1 MFLASRL
8 DNGFEFGLVKRGR
21 GLLMVSLESALRA
34 VRRLV
39 RKAGFDINRFP
50 PDVSR
55 EAFLERLDIDVV
67 LDVGANEGQY
77 AVDLR
82 ELGYGG
88 RIISFEPLSEQFSLL
103 EQRSSTDERWDCL
116 NLALGGHDGEATINK
131 AEYSVFSSFLETTN
145 FIEEL
150 DPGSVARGREKVR
163 IRRLD
168 AVLEEM
174 SIGEGAVWLKIDT
187 QGYELT
193 VLEGASGW
201 LDRFSAVQLE
211 MSLRAAYEGQPG
223 FETVRSFMGER
234 GFVLAAILP
243 GFTKPDT
250 NELVEVD
257 GIFLRAG

>member
-1 MFLASRL
+1 
-8 DNGFEFGLVKRGR
+8 
-21 GLLMVSLESALRA
+21 MVSLEGVLRA

-39 RKAGFDINRFP
+39 RNAGFDINRFP

-55 EAFLERLDIDVV
+55 EAFFKRLNIDVV

-77 AVDLR
+77 ASDLR
-82 ELGYGG
+82 EMGYRG
-88 RIISFEPLSEQFSLL
+88 RIISFEPLSEQFDLL
-103 EQRSSTDERWDCL
+103 EQRSSTDEQWDCL
-116 NLALGGHDGEATINK
+116 NLALGDDDGEATINK
-131 AEYSVFSSFLETTN
+131 AEYSVFSSFLETTD

-150 DPGSVARGREKVR
+150 DPGSVARGQEKVR

-168 AVLEEM
+168 GVLEEM
-174 SIGEGAVWLKIDT
+174 NIGEGAVWLKIDT

-193 VLEGASGW
+193 VLDGASSR
-201 LDRFSAVQLE
+201 LDRFAAVQLE

-223 FETVRSFMGER
+223 FESVRSFMGEK

-243 GFTKPDT
+243 GFIKPDT

-257 GIFLRAG
+257 GIFLRVG